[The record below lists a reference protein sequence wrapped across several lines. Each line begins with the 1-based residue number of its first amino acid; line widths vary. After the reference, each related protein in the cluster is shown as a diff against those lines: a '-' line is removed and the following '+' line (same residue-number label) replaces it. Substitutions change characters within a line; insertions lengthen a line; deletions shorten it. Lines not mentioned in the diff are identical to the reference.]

1 LEAFFSV
8 FSFGAAFSLAIVLSD
23 FGWWTVVDG
32 LCCGGSKQKNAIQK
46 IGLMMVLANQKLAFS
61 DHCHFN
67 QS

>member
-23 FGWWTVVDG
+23 FGWWTVDG

-46 IGLMMVLANQKLAFS
+46 IGADDGS
-61 DHCHFN
+61 S
-67 QS
+67 QSKACVF